1 MGKIA
6 RECGFR
12 MRKKTGR
19 EWWWGLVKN
28 GHHFHLL
35 LGCWEDEELP
45 LRSGEERACSGFF
58 W

>member
-12 MRKKTGR
+12 TREKAGR
-19 EWWWGLVKN
+19 EWRRGLVRN
-28 GHHFHLL
+28 GRRFHLL
-35 LGCWEDEELP
+35 LGCWEDIELP
-45 LRSGEERACSGFF
+45 LRSGEELACSGSF